1 MVVAGCTM
9 GPATLL
15 VLALLAAV
23 RRRDV
28 VWWGPS
34 APPLPDRIGEVLS
47 IVRETRVALDDAI
60 SIMRNA

>member
-23 RRRDV
+23 RRDV
-28 VWWGPS
+28 GWGGPS

-47 IVRETRVALDDAI
+47 IVRETKVALDDAI